1 MRVMMGRHSVKQHRY
16 SITFQR
22 QSVVITYLPAV
33 IASRRCQGHSSGHE
47 AGLAAQ
53 TFTQRAGQLRNIAM
67 SKLKTSIIAIV
78 TAAAV
83 ALGAVAPAAAMTQQ
97 EKNALAL
104 ILGAVA
110 AGVVVD
116 KVIND
121 RNDDKR
127 RKQQNADPYGYDDNY
142 YYEDHRWPGDRMKKR
157 NQRVIPAECVFQIRH
172 DDRRRDV
179 VSPRC
184 LNDFGLGRGL
194 PQDCAFD
201 ARIRGDRRTVYGAN
215 CLERKGFRIGR
226 YR

>member
-1 MRVMMGRHSVKQHRY
+1 
-16 SITFQR
+16 
-22 QSVVITYLPAV
+22 
-33 IASRRCQGHSSGHE
+33 
-47 AGLAAQ
+47 
-53 TFTQRAGQLRNIAM
+53 M
-67 SKLKTSIIAIV
+67 SKLKTRIIAIV
-78 TAAAV
+78 TAASV

-97 EKNALAL
+97 EKNTLAL

-121 RNDDKR
+121 KNDEKR
-127 RKQQNADPYGYDDNY
+127 RNRENADPYRYDDSY
-142 YYEDHRWPGDRMKKR
+142 FYDDHKWPGDRNSKR
-157 NQRVIPAECVFQIRH
+157 NRQVIPAECVFQIRH

-184 LNDFGLGRGL
+184 LNDFGLNRGL
-194 PQDCAFD
+194 PRDCAFD